1 MAGFSDSMELSILQL
16 LLNATAIA
24 NIADNASSSP
34 LTNVYVAL
42 HTADPTDSGA
52 PTASEATYTGY
63 GRVTVARTSG
73 GWTCATATGTTT
85 AKNTA
90 IITFGACT
98 AGSNTITHAS
108 IVTTTSGAGT
118 IIASGALTASL
129 AVSAGI
135 NSIVRCPCLSSVT

>member
-1 MAGFSDSMELSILQL
+1 M
-16 LLNATAIA
+16 
-24 NIADNASSSP
+24 NIKPVFHEPAAP

-63 GRVTVARTSG
+63 ARVAVARTSG
-73 GWTCATATGTTT
+73 GWTCATSTGTTT
-85 AKNTA
+85 AKNAATV
-90 IITFGACT
+90 TFGACT

-108 IVTTTSGAGT
+108 IVSTASGAGV
-118 IIASGALTASL
+118 IIASGALSASL

-135 NSIVRCPCLSSVT
+135 TPSFATNALVLTLD